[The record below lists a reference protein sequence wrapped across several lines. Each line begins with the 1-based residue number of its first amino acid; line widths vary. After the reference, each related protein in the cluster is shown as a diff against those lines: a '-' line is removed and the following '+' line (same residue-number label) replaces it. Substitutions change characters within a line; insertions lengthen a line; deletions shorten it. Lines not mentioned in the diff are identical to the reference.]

1 MEITKQY
8 RNNEK
13 LRSSFNRLAEQTFGL
28 NFENWYQNGFWG
40 DNYDPYSIVV
50 DGEVVANVSVNRTE
64 LMIRGER
71 KRLYQL
77 GTVMTAPEYRNRG
90 YIRAIME
97 EVEKDTADADGV
109 YLFANDSV
117 REFYPKFGFEMGREM
132 VWTREVSQ
140 GGESA
145 MAQIRMDKA
154 EHWKLLEKAM
164 EKSSFRD
171 GCHMV
176 GNPGLIFFY
185 VSQFMQDCVYYCEK
199 LDAWVIAE
207 REAGDLMIHNVFGG
221 EDLSLEQVIAAFG
234 DEVKQVSLGF
244 TPLDQE
250 HFCAREIQEEDS
262 TFFVRGAFFREFEEA
277 RLRIPSLS
285 HA

>member
-1 MEITKQY
+1 MKITKQY

-28 NFENWYQNGFWG
+28 NFENWYQNGYWG

-50 DGEVVANVSVNRTE
+50 DGEVVANVSVNRTD

-176 GNPGLIFFY
+176 GNSGLIFFY

-207 REAGDLMIHNVFGG
+207 LEEGNLTVHNVFCG
-221 EDLSLEQVIAAFG
+221 EGISLEQIIGAFG
-234 DEVKQVSLGF
+234 AEVKHVTLGF
-244 TPLDQE
+244 TPLE
-250 HFCAREIQEEDS
+250 AEGFTCKELKEEDS
-262 TFFVRGAFFREFEEA
+262 TFFAKGKFFHPFVEEK
-277 RLRIPSLS
+277 LRIPSLS

>member
-1 MEITKQY
+1 MEIIKAYQD
-8 RNNEK
+8 NET
-13 LRSSFNRLAEQTFGL
+13 LRGSFNRLAEQTFGL
-28 NFENWYQNGFWG
+28 NFENWYQSGFWK
-40 DNYDPYSIVV
+40 DNYTPYSIVEE
-50 DGEVVANVSVNRTE
+50 GNVVANVSVNRTDM
-64 LMIRGER
+64 LVDGET

-90 YIRAIME
+90 YIRAIMA
-97 EVEKDTADADGV
+97 EVEKDTADADGI

-117 REFYPKFGFEMGREM
+117 VEFYPKFGFEKGREM
-132 VWTREVSQ
+132 VWSREVSQ
-140 GGESA
+140 GGEGA
-145 MAQIRMDKA
+145 MVQVLMDKA
-154 EHWKLLEKAM
+154 DCWQLLANAM
-164 EKSSFRD
+164 EKSRFRD

-207 REAGDLMIHNVFGG
+207 WEEGDLMIHNVFGG
-221 EDLSLEQVIAAFG
+221 EDLTLEQVIAAFG
-234 DEVKQVSLGF
+234 EGVKQVSLGF
-244 TPLDQE
+244 TPVDKE
-250 HFCAREIQEEDS
+250 VFRPREIREEDS
-262 TFFVRGAFFREFEEA
+262 TFFVKGRFFRAFEEA